1 MSRVPKTLLVVLLFG
16 TSAVA
21 AGVVLTILVNWF
33 FRGQPGISTEQFQ
46 RLLVLGFAFGLMPLG
61 LFWMRSRK

>member
-33 FRGQPGISTEQFQ
+33 FRGQAGISSDQFE
-46 RLLVLGFAFGLMPLG
+46 RMLIVGFVFGLMPLG
-61 LFWMRSRK
+61 LFWARPRK